1 MNANPIIRRNPG
13 RSFKTWELC
22 GGGFVLDGLPKGVAM
37 HHGGIHPL
45 RRSSQREHSPKDDPM
60 AVCGLAA

>member
-22 GGGFVLDGLPKGVAM
+22 GGGFVLDGLPKKGSLCIMEVFT
-37 HHGGIHPL
+37 
-45 RRSSQREHSPKDDPM
+45 R
-60 AVCGLAA
+60 